1 MCYSLNGDY
10 MKKIILVT
18 GATRGIGRGI
28 CEHFLKKGHI
38 VIGNYL
44 KSDNEAEYLKEKYEF
59 FVPKKADIRDHQKV
73 KQMVNEV
80 IEAYGRID
88 CLINNAGVSVTSLLQ
103 DSKEEDYNEIFD
115 TNVKG
120 MFFLT
125 KEVLPFMINEKKGK
139 IINISSMWGITGGAC
154 EVLYSAS
161 KGAVIAFTKSLAK
174 EVAPSNINVNC
185 IAPGVIKTDMLKNIS
200 EDTLLLLKEETP
212 LGKIGEPSDI
222 AKACYFLFSE
232 DSDFITGQ
240 VISADGGMVI

>member
-1 MCYSLNGDY
+1 
-10 MKKIILVT
+10 MKKIILIS

-28 CEHFLKKGHI
+28 CEYFLEKGHI

-44 KSDNEAEYLKEKYEF
+44 KSDSEAEFLKEKYEF
-59 FVPKKADIRDHQKV
+59 FVPQKADIRDHKKV
-73 KQMVNEV
+73 SQMVNE
-80 IEAYGRID
+80 IIGKYGRID

-103 DSKEEDYNEIFD
+103 NSTEDEYNEIFD

-125 KEVLPFMINEKKGK
+125 KEVLPHMINEKRGK

-161 KGAVIAFTKSLAK
+161 KGAVIALTKALAK

-185 IAPGVIKTDMLKNIS
+185 VAPGVIKTDMLNHLS
-200 EDTLLLLKEETP
+200 EDTLLMLKEETP
-212 LGKIGEPSDI
+212 LGKLGEPSDI
-222 AKACYFLFSE
+222 AKLCYFLSSE

-240 VISADGGMVI
+240 VISSDGGMVI